1 VILQWARDELFAGVP
16 AAGGSAPGLVAV
28 AGGSFLPALLLDAL
42 LVQLLL
48 ALQLLGPL
56 LLLAVD
62 FFLLMEA
69 LLVQLA
75 FLPLN
80 PLLLLYVSA
89 LLQFLP
95 LFLSAIGLRTVLRTL
110 RWFLIF
116 FLLLILMVFF
126 LLILVVV
133 WLLPRVSER
142 TPPEKQRQNYD
153 PRHSDS
159 LHIPRLRELG
169 C

>member
-1 VILQWARDELFAGVP
+1 MRLRIERNESGELEPDRAAGVP
-16 AAGGSAPGLVAV
+16 AAGGSCSGLAAV
-28 AGGSFLPALLLDAL
+28 AGGSFLPALLLEAL

-48 ALQLLGPL
+48 ALQFLGPL

-75 FLPLN
+75 FLPLD

-95 LFLSAIGLRTVLRTL
+95 LFL
-110 RWFLIF
+110 RWVSDLFLSCSSFLWF
-116 FLLLILMVFF
+116 F
-126 LLILVVV
+126 
-133 WLLPRVSER
+133 S
-142 TPPEKQRQNYD
+142 
-153 PRHSDS
+153 
-159 LHIPRLRELG
+159 